1 MDFNGYIKLKG
12 GSKMRRYGMLF
23 LISFLSLFVF
33 ASISPAQHGHGATSV
48 KMETREVLVEGVKV
62 IFQIMSN
69 AEHKK
74 MLKEMKMKEDV
85 EPGTTHN
92 ITVTLKD
99 EKTQKE
105 VANAEVQMKVV
116 DPKGKDQIKAL
127 KYEGEMK
134 SYDAYF
140 NLPTKGKYQVL
151 VLFKSGEKKG
161 TAGIHHE
168 IK

>member
-1 MDFNGYIKLKG
+1 
-12 GSKMRRYGMLF
+12 MRRYGEFFLF
-23 LISFLSLFVF
+23 SFLGLLIFTSASL
-33 ASISPAQHGHGATSV
+33 AQHGHGSTSM

-74 MLKEMKMKEDV
+74 MLKDMKMKEDI

-92 ITVTLKD
+92 ITLTLKD

-105 VANAEVQMKVV
+105 ITDAEIQMKVI

-127 KYEGEMK
+127 KYEKEMK

-140 NLPTKGKYQVL
+140 NLPEKGKYQVMI
-151 VLFKSGEKKG
+151 LFKVGDKKS
-161 TAGIHHE
+161 TAGVHWDL
-168 IK
+168 K

>member
-1 MDFNGYIKLKG
+1 MDFNGYIKPKG
-12 GSKMRRYGMLF
+12 GSQMRRCNMLF
-23 LISFLSLFVF
+23 LISFLSLLVF
-33 ASISPAQHGHGATSV
+33 TSTSFAQHGHGATSM

-99 EKTQKE
+99 EKAQKE
-105 VANAEVQMKVV
+105 VTDAQVSLKVI
-116 DPKGKDQIKAL
+116 DPKGKDQVKEM
-127 KYEGEMK
+127 KYEGAMK
-134 SYDAYF
+134 SFDAYF
-140 NLPTKGKYQVL
+140 DLPDRGKYQVIVL
-151 VLFKSGEKKG
+151 VKKAG
-161 TAGIHHE
+161 HNIPAGIFYE
-168 IK
+168 VK